1 MVVMDVRGL
10 TAERCG
16 FLRMCS
22 RPREEKLAPRMNGW
36 LAIGLVVIGLASV
49 AAAVLA
55 FDVAR
60 GDVGGGRHTM
70 ERARRLLVVATD
82 DATRHGAER
91 WIEAQR
97 SEHPDRQFFVLD
109 DAEDQELYMAVQD
122 AIERERPD
130 AIVVT
135 RHSGESRS
143 ALTGLYG
150 RLKEDLL
157 LPVDAIYVPG
167 NGDA

>member
-1 MVVMDVRGL
+1 M
-10 TAERCG
+10 
-16 FLRMCS
+16 S
-22 RPREEKLAPRMNGW
+22 GW
-36 LAIGLVVIGLASV
+36 LGIGLVVIGLVSV
-49 AAAVLA
+49 AVAVLV

-82 DATRHGAER
+82 DETRAGAER

-97 SEHPDRQFFVLD
+97 GEHPDRQFFVLA
-109 DAEDQELYMAVQD
+109 DAEGRELFMAVQD

-167 NGDA
+167 RGE